1 MLYNI
6 IFSHSFAGTLSYFL
20 CFSDLTSSFL
30 TRETGLEGGAAQT
43 SLIVADRYNLHIPTM
58 SSPSG
63 SMANG
68 TEKPETSYGHP
79 LTAVESSSTTSSIR
93 GPTPRTAGRT
103 PSSHLLLA
111 PNDADR
117 KGAQAN
123 AAHTRTS
130 VNRDSVSMPPPTS
143 KPDSD
148 RRLSAVMMSPRR
160 SADLDATTPPSSEKS
175 NENVEERHP
184 LAGST
189 SPSAST
195 RAMDTTSILTS
206 STPQLSVFND
216 PDSNPVKAAPNAAN
230 AIDPKAV
237 ATEAAKEKGAAL
249 PSRGPRTNPARSIS
263 TNRRF
268 SGSTVNSDGAG
279 SEPSKL
285 IGKVGVCA
293 LDVKARSRPCRSIL
307 TRIQQDGEYEIIVFG
322 DKAILDE
329 EVENWPIC
337 DFLISFF
344 SDGFPLDKAI
354 AYVKLRKPFVV
365 NDLSMQKVL
374 WDRRLCLRI
383 LDKMGVPTP
392 KRIEVNRDGG
402 PRLESAELAAH
413 MKEVNGVVLD
423 GPEDGTGGGARTT
436 LNVELTDDGDTLLV
450 DGKAF
455 KKPFVEKPV
464 SGEDHNVI
472 IYFPKDHESE
482 DGQRGG
488 ARRLFRKI
496 GNKSSEYDPNLLV
509 PRSITEENSS
519 YVYEQFLRVEN
530 AEDVK
535 AYTVGPEY
543 CHAETRK
550 SPVVDGFV
558 RRNTHGKELRYIT
571 KLNKTEAIMAARVAN
586 GFGQRICGFDLLR
599 AGNGSFVIDVNGWSF
614 VKDNNEYYDQC
625 AKILKEM
632 FRKHKIKEDFATDE
646 SAELTAIDAA
656 VPHRQS
662 TAPVHTHRNALKTI
676 LRSPSMSKLSAHLS
690 HSGRHSQSAS
700 GTISPRTMTIPL
712 SSPPSTERQT
722 RDRSLMNEVISSPS
736 EHVEPL
742 PSLPPPVMTTTNT
755 MTPAVL
761 ASPEL
766 VESEPAPMPKPKH
779 SWKLKGMVTVIRHA
793 DRTPKQK
800 IKFTAHSQVFAD
812 LLKGHREEVLLKGA
826 ALASVEAAAKIAT
839 QEKLEDVDKLRNLRN
854 ALAKK
859 GGQPG
864 TKVQIKP
871 MFRKRKPEETEAT
884 DISTPDATPLRL
896 EIPGNENRQLTESSM
911 SERPPTANTGTEM
924 HRVATRSDSLSGAT
938 FSRFS
943 AVEDDLVIDKM
954 QLVMKWGGEPT
965 HSARYQSQ
973 ELGTNMRDD
982 LKLLNKEVL
991 NNVRIFTSSEKRVK
1005 TSAQIWA
1012 ASFLGLE
1019 SIDES
1024 YISVRKDLLDDSNAA
1039 KDVMDKVKKKL
1050 KHLLREGNSAPEQFA
1065 WPKEMPEPSIVMT
1078 TVVELLKFHRRV
1090 MRHNFKKLSTTAT
1103 ASLASVAEK
1112 SETKSVVNSSSS
1124 NEKPLTAT
1132 SIQARWCTGEDADLF
1147 RERWEKLFTEFCD
1160 SEKADPSK
1168 VSELYD
1174 TMKYDALHNKQF
1186 LEWVFTPSQSVL
1198 DEIAKE
1204 EQAMSQSPSPE
1215 GEKAESE
1222 PTPGANRHDSTVTLN
1237 SMGGERHSFAQ
1248 KIGLRRKSVLTQPPL
1263 TPPIP
1268 LSEDGSYF
1276 KLFSGTGESRS
1287 KVDKR
1292 LSRLRELYRYSKIL
1306 FDYVGPQE
1314 YGISD
1319 EEKLEIGLL
1328 TSLPLLR
1335 EIVQDLEELQHSG
1348 DAKSFVYF
1356 TKESHIYTLLNCI
1369 MEGGIHTKIK
1379 RSAIPELDYLSQIA
1393 FELYEAHDPDADTR
1407 TYSIRIAISPG
1418 CHTND
1423 PLDVSLD
1430 SKHAIGSAPRRSL
1443 TNHQDYQEVI
1453 ATLKAKFGTVQLPK
1467 SFLAINVSDKH
1478 ASENQ
1483 YNAEDGPPADNNSS
1497 SESTS
1502 ADTVHKRVTSESNE
1516 EVRGRSEEQA
1526 RSSEQPRITI

>member
-1 MLYNI
+1 M
-6 IFSHSFAGTLSYFL
+6 
-20 CFSDLTSSFL
+20 
-30 TRETGLEGGAAQT
+30 R
-43 SLIVADRYNLHIPTM
+43 
-58 SSPSG
+58 
-63 SMANG
+63 
-68 TEKPETSYGHP
+68 
-79 LTAVESSSTTSSIR
+79 
-93 GPTPRTAGRT
+93 
-103 PSSHLLLA
+103 
-111 PNDADR
+111 
-117 KGAQAN
+117 
-123 AAHTRTS
+123 
-130 VNRDSVSMPPPTS
+130 
-143 KPDSD
+143 
-148 RRLSAVMMSPRR
+148 SPRH
-160 SADLDATTPPSSEKS
+160 STDLDATSLPSSEKS

-184 LAGST
+184 LTGAP
-189 SPSAST
+189 SPSLPT

-206 STPQLSVFND
+206 STPQLPGLPIISPPALTPND
-216 PDSNPVKAAPNAAN
+216 LPNNIIAVPNDTVKAAPNAAN
-230 AIDPKAV
+230 APDPKA
-237 ATEAAKEKGAAL
+237 AAAEAAKEKEAAL

-279 SEPSKL
+279 SEPPKM

-307 TRIQQDGEYEIIVFG
+307 TRIQQEGEYEIIVFG

-329 EVENWPIC
+329 DMENWPIC

-413 MKEVNGVVLD
+413 MKAVNGVVLE

-436 LNVELTDDGDTLLV
+436 LKVELSDDGDTLLV
-450 DGKAF
+450 DGKPI

-472 IYFPKDHESE
+472 IYFPKDHEAE

-496 GNKSSEYDPNLLV
+496 GNKSSDYDPKLII

-535 AYTVGPEY
+535 AYTVGPDY

-550 SPVVDGFV
+550 SPVVDGLV

-571 KLNKTEAIMAARVAN
+571 KLNKTEATMAARVAN
-586 GFGQRICGFDLLR
+586 GFGQRICGFDMLR

-625 AKILKEM
+625 ARILKDM
-632 FRKHKIKEDFATDE
+632 FRKEKIKEEF
-646 SAELTAIDAA
+646 AIDETADFDAA
-656 VPHRQS
+656 APHRQS
-662 TAPVHTHRNALKTI
+662 TAPVHAHRSALRTI
-676 LRSPSMSKLSAHLS
+676 LKSPSMSKLSNHLP
-690 HSGRHSQSAS
+690 HSGRHSSSTTSAS
-700 GTISPRTMTIPL
+700 LPRTMTVPL
-712 SSPPSTERQT
+712 SSPPSMERQA
-722 RDRSLMNEVISSPS
+722 REKSMMREVINSPL
-736 EHVEPL
+736 EPVELL
-742 PSLPPPVMTTTNT
+742 PSLPPPVITTTN
-755 MTPAVL
+755 MLTPTVL
-761 ASPEL
+761 PSPERP
-766 VESEPAPMPKPKH
+766 ESEAAPLPKSKH

-812 LLKGHREEVLLKGA
+812 LLVGHRDEVLLKDG
-826 ALASVEAAAKIAT
+826 ALASVEAAVKIAM
-839 QEKLEDVDKLRNLRN
+839 QEKLEDVDKLKILRN

-871 MFRKRKPEETEAT
+871 MFRKRKPEEMEAT
-884 DISTPDATPLRL
+884 DILTPGATPLI
-896 EIPGNENRQLTESSM
+896 EKIPENEPMQLSESPTLDKA
-911 SERPPTANTGTEM
+911 PPASTGTEM
-924 HRVATRSDSLSGAT
+924 HRVATRSDSISDAT

-943 AVEDDLVIDKM
+943 AAEDDLVIDKM

-973 ELGTNMRDD
+973 ELGTNMRED

-1039 KDVMDKVKKKL
+1039 KDLMDKVKKKL

-1065 WPKEMPEPSIVMT
+1065 WPKDMPEPSIVMT
-1078 TVVELLKFHRRV
+1078 AVVELLKFHRRV
-1090 MRHNFKKLSTTAT
+1090 MRHNFKKLSTTAI
-1103 ASLASVAEK
+1103 ASLASVSDK
-1112 SETKSVVNSSSS
+1112 SDSKSSASSASS
-1124 NEKPLTAT
+1124 KEQPLTAT
-1132 SIQARWCTGEDADLF
+1132 SVQSRWCTGEDADLF
-1147 RERWEKLFTEFCD
+1147 KERWEKLFTEFCD
-1160 SEKADPSK
+1160 TEKADPGK

-1204 EQAMSQSPSPE
+1204 EQMMSQNTSPE
-1215 GEKAESE
+1215 GERAEPE
-1222 PTPGANRHDSTVTLN
+1222 PTPGTNRHDSTVTL
-1237 SMGGERHSFAQ
+1237 SSLGSERHSFAQ
-1248 KIGLRRKSVLTQPPL
+1248 KIGLRRKSVLNRPPI
-1263 TPPIP
+1263 TPPIVP
-1268 LSEDGSYF
+1268 SETASYF
-1276 KLFSGTGESRS
+1276 KLFSGNGESRS
-1287 KVDKR
+1287 KSDKR

-1319 EEKLEIGLL
+1319 DEKLEIGLL

-1369 MEGGIHTKIK
+1369 MEGGIRTKIK
-1379 RSAIPELDYLSQIA
+1379 RSAIPELDYLSSIT
-1393 FELYEAHDPDADTR
+1393 FELYEALDQETNSR

-1443 TNHQDYQEVI
+1443 TDHQDYQEVI
-1453 ATLKAKFGTVQLPK
+1453 ATLKAKFETVQLPK
-1467 SFLAINVSDKH
+1467 SFLAVNVSDKH
-1478 ASENQ
+1478 ETEKQ
-1483 YNAEDGPPADNNSS
+1483 YNAEDGPPMSS
-1497 SESTS
+1497 RALSESTN
-1502 ADTVHKRVTSESNE
+1502 DGTTHEQVTVKPSE
-1516 EVRGRSEEQA
+1516 EVRGRPEEQA
-1526 RSSEQPRITI
+1526 RPSEPSNGTI